1 MLKLGAVV
9 IHLKGSKLKLNILA
23 GNSSFEEMQK
33 LKAFPIFSNIAIDF
47 LSIFSEKLLL
57 YKGIVMYPEIV
68 ALGFFCRRA
77 NLNKL
82 KKQYS
87 DIMPTSIGR
96 GLSFHITPSNVPI
109 NFAYSLIT
117 ALISGNASI
126 IRVSSK
132 PFVQISIIV
141 QIIQE
146 LLDLK
151 DFHELRQYI
160 SIVRYD
166 HDHEINN
173 LFSSICDI
181 RLIWGGDQTID
192 EIRKSK
198 IPAHAYE
205 IVMADRYSLSI
216 INADKY
222 FLYAKKEKLAIDFY
236 NDTYSFDQNAC
247 TSPRM
252 IYWVGN
258 TLNINNSKKYF
269 WNHLNDIIL
278 KKQYQISPLTI
289 INKFVF
295 SCKVAI
301 ELDDTI
307 IINNS
312 NNLINI
318 IKLNNLDYD
327 VSNYSAGGGL
337 FFEYSSRS
345 KKDLINAVTKKFQTL
360 TYFGFDGADLR
371 NYLLTNRA
379 SGIDRITPIGNGGK
393 FGFIWD
399 GRDLIREMSRKIYTE

>member
-1 MLKLGAVV
+1 V
-9 IHLKGSKLKLNILA
+9 IHLKYSKLELSCLA
-23 GNSSFEEMQK
+23 GNSSFEDMPK
-33 LKAFPIFSNIAIDF
+33 LRAFPIFSDIAVKF
-47 LSIFSEKLLL
+47 LSAFSEKLIL
-57 YKGIVMYPEIV
+57 YKGAVIYPEIV
-68 ALGFFCRRA
+68 ALGFFCRKA
-77 NLNKL
+77 NLNTL

-87 DIMPTSIGR
+87 DIASISIGR

-141 QIIQE
+141 QIIKE
-146 LLDLK
+146 LLDLIE
-151 DFHELRQYI
+151 FHELHDYI
-160 SIVRYD
+160 SIVSYD

-205 IVMADRYSLSI
+205 IVMSDRYSLSI

-222 FLYAKKEKLAIDFY
+222 ILHANKEELAIDFY

-247 TSPRM
+247 SSPRM
-252 IYWVGN
+252 VYWVGKI
-258 TLNINNSKKYF
+258 LNINNSQNYF
-269 WNHLNDIIL
+269 WKHLNDIIL

-301 ELDDTI
+301 ELDDTY
-307 IINNS
+307 IINTP
-312 NNLINI
+312 NNLINR
-318 IKLNNLDYD
+318 IKLNNLDHD
-327 VSNYSAGGGL
+327 VSKYSTGGGI

-345 KKDLINAVTKKFQTL
+345 KKDLTKAVTKKFQTL
-360 TYFGFDGADLR
+360 TYFGFDGGDL
-371 NYLLTNRA
+371 NDYLLTNRV

-393 FGFIWD
+393 FSFMWD
-399 GRDLIREMSRKIYTE
+399 GRDLIREMSRKIYIE